1 MYLRVEK
8 LIMMSKVIPTF
19 LCLVFLLSACSRQNV
34 APIPP
39 AAPMPENVNLEG
51 ETQKHVHSSRHWQ
64 LVAEDMG
71 NQLMQ
76 TIQDK
81 KLSQRPVYIYAQTK
95 PTTFTRAFN
104 DFLIT
109 YLVNKGVKVSNIKQ
123 GSYIYN
129 YKIQLVEYNSLRS
142 TVISEKYKFTS
153 LAAGFVVVR
162 NIGDFLG
169 VDAAALAAGASLDAV
184 DFNIAPNLEIIMTSS
199 ILDKSI
205 FISRSTDIYYANG
218 LDKQLY
224 QPVGQGKTNDVFNDS
239 FYKLDR

>member
-1 MYLRVEK
+1 MMKPV
-8 LIMMSKVIPTF
+8 LISAF
-19 LCLVFLLSACSRQNV
+19 FCLTLLLGACSSQNM
-34 APIPP
+34 PP
-39 AAPMPENVNLEG
+39 LLPSAPMPENMRLEG
-51 ETQKHVHSSRHWQ
+51 ETQKQVHSSRHWQ

-71 NQLMQ
+71 NQLIN
-76 TIQDK
+76 TIEQK
-81 KLSQRPVYIYAQTK
+81 KLSQRPFYIYAQTK

-109 YLVNKGVKVSNIKQ
+109 YLVNKGIKISNNKQ

-129 YKIQLVEYNSLRS
+129 YKIQLVEYSSLRT
-142 TVISEKYKFTS
+142 TVASEQYKFTS

-169 VDAAALAAGASLDAV
+169 VEAAALATGASLDAA

-199 ILDKSI
+199 ILDRNI
-205 FISRSTDIYYANG
+205 FISRSTDIYYANR

-224 QPVGQGKTNDVFNDS
+224 QPVGQSKAGDVFNDP
-239 FYKLDR
+239 FYKMDR